1 MYYNFFNIIKELS
14 TLEENILNVARNVD
28 KIEFNDNNRGVV
40 KFNKSIYENILMN
53 IDKNINAFN
62 KGYQNDFLSF
72 VKVSSSTN
80 EYVCYFDNLTYIKN
94 LKLEVDN
101 FSYELSVEK
110 PLTNFEVFIETDMNE
125 LNFFAIPYT
134 HIGDYTELVLLS
146 SSEKK
151 SKFKCKNSYAFK
163 VYDRNFKI
171 IEDSAIKIGADGYIN
186 IPTLSGDEAYLLYTP
201 HFDSYEY
208 KINRLVKSI
217 FIKTNV
223 NLDASTIRMVSY

>member
-28 KIEFNDNNRGVV
+28 KIELNDNNRGVV

-110 PLTNFEVFIETDMNE
+110 PCWAL
-125 LNFFAIPYT
+125 
-134 HIGDYTELVLLS
+134 LV
-146 SSEKK
+146 
-151 SKFKCKNSYAFK
+151 
-163 VYDRNFKI
+163 
-171 IEDSAIKIGADGYIN
+171 
-186 IPTLSGDEAYLLYTP
+186 P
-201 HFDSYEY
+201 
-208 KINRLVKSI
+208 
-217 FIKTNV
+217 
-223 NLDASTIRMVSY
+223 